1 MPFSHISAHTKGVI
15 ITFLGGLALSFD
27 IPILRLADGNV
38 WSILFMRSILT
49 VVVALVALLA
59 FRLIKGHVPRLVPGW
74 SGIIVACLYAASTVF
89 FMLSVFNTT
98 SANVAFILA
107 FNPMFGALLSWIFLG
122 ERPRRATFIAMAA
135 MTVGVLIIVANGLE
149 SGHIWGDLSAAAS
162 ALSIAGAL
170 TYSRASRQ
178 DFGFTPIVAAILP
191 AIIGGLMVV
200 KVGYVVNDPI
210 WITFNGLLLTPF
222 AFWALAIG
230 PKYLSAAET
239 GMFYL
244 LETVLAPVWVWLVF
258 SEEPPVATLIGGAI
272 ILVALIWHSTHSMRR
287 EEIPPH

>member
-1 MPFSHISAHTKGVI
+1 MPFSHLSAHTKGVI

-59 FRLIKGHVPRLVPGW
+59 FRLIKGQVPRLVPGW
-74 SGIIVACLYAASTVF
+74 PGIIVACLYATSTVF

-191 AIIGGLMVV
+191 AIIGGLMVA

-272 ILVALIWHSTHSMRR
+272 ILIALVWHSTHSMRR

>member
-1 MPFSHISAHTKGVI
+1 MPFSHLSAHTKGVI

-27 IPILRLADGNV
+27 IPILRLADGEV

-49 VVVALVALLA
+49 VVVAIVAIVA
-59 FRLIKGHVPRLVPGW
+59 FRLIRGHVPRLVPGW
-74 SGIIVACLYAASTVF
+74 PGVIVACLYAASTVF

-107 FNPMFGALLSWIFLG
+107 FNPMFGALLSWLFLG
-122 ERPRRATFIAMAA
+122 ERPRLATFIAMVA
-135 MTVGVLIIVANGLE
+135 MTIGVVIIVANGLE
-149 SGHIWGDLSAAAS
+149 SGHVWGDLSAAAS
-162 ALSIAGAL
+162 ALAIAGAL

-191 AIIGGLMVV
+191 AIIGGLMVA
-200 KVGYVVNDPI
+200 KAGYVVNDPV
-210 WITFNGLLLTPF
+210 WIIFNGLLLTPF

-258 SEEPPVATLIGGAI
+258 TEEPPVATLIGGAI
-272 ILVALIWHSTHSMRR
+272 ILVALVWHSTHSMRR